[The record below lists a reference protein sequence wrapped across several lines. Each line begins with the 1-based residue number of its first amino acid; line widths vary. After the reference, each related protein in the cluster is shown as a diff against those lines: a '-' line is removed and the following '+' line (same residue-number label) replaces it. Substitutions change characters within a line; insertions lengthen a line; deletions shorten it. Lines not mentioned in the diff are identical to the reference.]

1 MRVLSMDIKVSVIVP
16 VYNVEQY
23 LERCLNSLI
32 NQTLKDIEI
41 ICVNDGSTDSSLS
54 ILENFAAQDNR
65 IKIINQNNQGPSIAR
80 NSALKL
86 TTGEYIGYVDS
97 DDCVSDNFFELLYNN
112 AKKYNADIACGE
124 IIRPNAKK
132 HVKFMTLKRIKVYNK
147 TEDKYKACQIPE
159 KSYICN
165 KIYKRTSLINS
176 KIEFEPGVT
185 YEDMKWIHVVVDKLG
200 SLVTVPKA
208 IYYYFENPNSIT
220 RTQTKEHLKD
230 FYKACSDCIEYL
242 MLNRIKVRNFKKY
255 RAKKRIRVKILGIR
269 LFDFLFWDSVRVYH
283 VLGFPILKIYITE
296 IK

>member
-1 MRVLSMDIKVSVIVP
+1 MDIKVSVIVP

-65 IKIINQNNQGPSIAR
+65 IKIINQSNQGISVGR
-80 NSALKL
+80 NNALKIA
-86 TTGEYIGYVDS
+86 TGEFIGYVDS
-97 DDCVSDNFFELLYNN
+97 DDWVSYNFFELLYNN

-132 HVKFMTLKRIKVYNK
+132 HVKFMTQKRIKVYNK

-159 KSYICN
+159 KSYVWN
-165 KIYKRTSLINS
+165 KIYKRISLINS

-185 YEDMKWIHVVVDKLG
+185 YEDMKWSHVVLDKLG
-200 SLVTVPKA
+200 SVVTVPKA
-208 IYYYFENPNSIT
+208 IYYYFENPTSIT
-220 RTQTKEHLKD
+220 RTKTKEHLKD
-230 FYKACSDCIEYL
+230 FYKACNDCIEYL

-255 RAKKRIRVKILGIR
+255 RAKKRIRVKFLGIR
-269 LFDFLFWDSVRVYH
+269 IFDFLFWDSVRVYH